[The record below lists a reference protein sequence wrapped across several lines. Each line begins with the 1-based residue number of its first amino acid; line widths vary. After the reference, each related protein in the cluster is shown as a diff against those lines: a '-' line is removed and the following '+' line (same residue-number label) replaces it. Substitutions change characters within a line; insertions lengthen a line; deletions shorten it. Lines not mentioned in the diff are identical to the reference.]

1 VASYVGIVV
10 SVRRQAK
17 ELQGMQTESREPIA
31 SAVSDA
37 EDWEQRRLQLEK
49 RHQERK
55 LAKVR
60 HNLHEDVIAA
70 PDKHL

>member
-1 VASYVGIVV
+1 VTVIVACYVGIVL
-10 SVRRQAK
+10 SVRRQSK

-31 SAVSDA
+31 SALADA
-37 EDWEQRRLQLEK
+37 DDWEQRRLQLEK

-60 HNLHEDVIAA
+60 HNLHENLIA
-70 PDKHL
+70 